1 LTDPTTDEAAAALN
15 VHVGHFSDPA
25 YLPGLA
31 HFCEHMLFLGTSKYP
46 SEGELDSF
54 LAKNGGSSN
63 AYTSAEETCYFFS
76 VNQEALMPALDR
88 FSQFFISP
96 LFTAAA
102 TDRELN
108 AIESEH
114 SKNIQ
119 QDSWRIDQVLKLRA
133 NPQHPASK
141 FG

>member
-1 LTDPTTDEAAAALN
+1 
-15 VHVGHFSDPA
+15 
-25 YLPGLA
+25 
-31 HFCEHMLFLGTSKYP
+31 
-46 SEGELDSF
+46 
-54 LAKNGGSSN
+54 
-63 AYTSAEETCYFFS
+63 
-76 VNQEALMPALDR
+76 MPALDR

-96 LFTAAA
+96 LFNAFSSR
-102 TDRELN
+102 RELN